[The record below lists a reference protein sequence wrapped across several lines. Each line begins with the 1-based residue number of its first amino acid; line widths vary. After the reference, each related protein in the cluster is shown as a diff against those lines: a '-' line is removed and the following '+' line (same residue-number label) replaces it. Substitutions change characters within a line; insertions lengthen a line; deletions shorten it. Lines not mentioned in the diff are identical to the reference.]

1 VIAAFRVNAAA
12 EGVSRDVE
20 ELLAAGWF
28 GIIVL
33 AVIFGLPV
41 GSLLALLFQRWLA
54 LVSFV
59 ISLGLGFLWVAYY
72 ATDWIGPQSGPGGAA
87 VAVLLA
93 LLGWSFLGLAVKR
106 RPFPPR
112 PE

>member
-1 VIAAFRVNAAA
+1 MIAAFDVNAAA
-12 EGVSRDVE
+12 DGISRDID

-28 GIIVL
+28 GIIIL

-41 GSLLALLFQRWLA
+41 ASLLALLFQRWLA

-59 ISLGLGFLWVAYY
+59 ISLGLGFIWVAYY
-72 ATDWIGPQSGPGGAA
+72 STDWIGPQSGPGGAA
-87 VAVLLA
+87 AAVMLA
-93 LLGWSFLGLAVKR
+93 LIGWSFLGFAVSR